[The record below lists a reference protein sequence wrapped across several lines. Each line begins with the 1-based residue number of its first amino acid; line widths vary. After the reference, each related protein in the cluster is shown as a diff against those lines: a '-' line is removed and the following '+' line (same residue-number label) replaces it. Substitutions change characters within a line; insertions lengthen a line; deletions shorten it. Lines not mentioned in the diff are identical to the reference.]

1 VRRSKEIMVLLALL
15 LGAVAFVLWYVAD
28 RRAARRAAPAA
39 TSPKV
44 VGPLKAEPPFV
55 PLGGANEGKT
65 IDFSSGK
72 PVVTDSPE
80 DRAALE
86 KALREIAE
94 ATRDVTFGPGAK
106 AAPAT
111 AAPAAPA
118 PAADPKKP

>member
-1 VRRSKEIMVLLALL
+1 MRRSKEILVLLALL

-28 RRAARRAAPAA
+28 RRAAMRAAPAA
-39 TSPKV
+39 AEPKA
-44 VGPLKAEPPFV
+44 VGPVAAEPPFV
-55 PLGGANEGKT
+55 PLGGPNEGKT

-94 ATRDVTFGPGAK
+94 ATRDVKFGPGAT
-106 AAPAT
+106 ATPPAST
-111 AAPAAPA
+111 PAPA
-118 PAADPKKP
+118 PAAEPKKP

>member
-1 VRRSKEIMVLLALL
+1 MRRSKEILVLLALL

-39 TSPKV
+39 AERKA
-44 VGPLKAEPPFV
+44 VGPLAAEPPFV
-55 PLGGANEGKT
+55 PLGGPNEGKT
-65 IDFSSGK
+65 IDFSSGR

-94 ATRDVTFGPGAK
+94 ATRDVKFGPGAT
-106 AAPAT
+106 PT
-111 AAPAAPA
+111 PA
-118 PAADPKKP
+118 PAAEPKKP